1 MADRTIA
8 DRLDDLCERQPG
20 QTLVV
25 DGVRS
30 LSAAKVRKL
39 ARRLGRVLAE
49 RGLRPGTLW
58 AFSCRMARGR
68 SHRGGVRLRGLHL
81 QPHRADLS

>member
-1 MADRTIA
+1 MLRDPSGWKPRLDAEVIARYRVEGAWRDRTIA

-39 ARRLGRVLAE
+39 ARRLG
-49 RGLRPGTLW
+49 
-58 AFSCRMARGR
+58 
-68 SHRGGVRLRGLHL
+68 
-81 QPHRADLS
+81 